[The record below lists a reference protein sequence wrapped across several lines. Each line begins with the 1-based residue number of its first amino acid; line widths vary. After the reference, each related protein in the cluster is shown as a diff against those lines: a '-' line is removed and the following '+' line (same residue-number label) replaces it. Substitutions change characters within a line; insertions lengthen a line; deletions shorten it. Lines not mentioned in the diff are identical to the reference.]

1 MPGRTFA
8 GRFGSTMKKLL
19 ITVMALVSSVAFVP
33 AQDKLQQGAGAPQ
46 IDVLNYDISAEITPE
61 NGFLKGEAKVR
72 FSVPQ
77 DVLTIPFDLNN
88 RLSIADIVD
97 PEGTSYTTSSE
108 GVESQRVVVRGEN
121 PFRGGTEKT
130 LIFRFEGTLERQ
142 EYAFL
147 DAPRQDKAV
156 IFQDGA
162 LLLTEGNWFPSSRI
176 QLDAATANVKIK
188 VPLGFSVVA
197 PGVLQPTEI
206 SGVTEVFTWKSA
218 VPVNRIPVVVSRFFR
233 KEVEQAPVPTTLFLG
248 EQQNQD
254 LKPLTTEINQILEFM
269 NKQYGGFPFDH
280 LNIAAVGNVTLP
292 SPGAAGLVLLED
304 SLLSTKS
311 IPVIEL
317 ARRLAVQWC
326 GYSAKPKEVYD
337 AWLQDGF
344 ATYAALSYVEAKYPD
359 RYQTELAKQAVN
371 ALKYEEKAAVGKGF
385 DLGEGTPEYQS
396 IISSKG
402 AWVLY
407 MLGQL
412 MGKDKLNAMLV
423 DWYKEHADKVGT
435 TPEFVKFVQ
444 ARSGQDYKWFFMQW
458 VESTGIP
465 DLRVDYS
472 IIKKKDGT
480 FAVRGQVKQDQELF
494 RMPLDVAIETKGQEE
509 KKTMTLNGK
518 STSFNFPTQT
528 LPVRLKLDPDGKIL
542 RDSEQMKVQVQIALG
557 EEYQAKGDYVEAT
570 RAFEKAREL
579 DPRNSLAAYRLGEVM
594 FLQHSFTNAA
604 NAFRDT
610 LNGDLKPEW
619 VETWTH
625 IYMGKIY
632 DILNQRERATAE
644 YQKAINSKVDYN
656 GAQAEAQK
664 YLKEPFTK
672 PQSIIG

>member
-1 MPGRTFA
+1 
-8 GRFGSTMKKLL
+8 MKNLS
-19 ITVMALVSSVAFVP
+19 ITVMALVSSVSLLAG
-33 AQDKLQQGAGAPQ
+33 QDKSQGAPSPP
-46 IDVLNYDISAEITPE
+46 IDVLHYEISAEITPE
-61 NGFLKGEAKVR
+61 NGLLKGETKVR

-77 DVLTIPFDLNN
+77 DVLTLPFELNN
-88 RLSIADIVD
+88 RLSIVEIVD
-97 PEGTSYTTSSE
+97 TEGTSYTTSSD
-108 GVESQRVVVRGEN
+108 GVESQRVSVRGEN
-121 PFRGGTEKT
+121 PFRAGTEKT
-130 LIFRFEGTLERQ
+130 LIFRFEGALERQ
-142 EYAFL
+142 DYAFL
-147 DAPRQDKAV
+147 DAPRAEKAV
-156 IFQDGA
+156 IHQDGA
-162 LLLTEGNWFPSSRI
+162 LLLTEGHWFPSYRL
-176 QLDAATANVKIK
+176 QLDAATADVKIK
-188 VPLGFSVVA
+188 VPLGFTVVA

-218 VPVNRIPVVVSRFFR
+218 VPVTRIPVVVSRFFR
-233 KEVEQAPVPTTLFLG
+233 QELEQAPVPTTLFVA
-248 EQQNQD
+248 EQQSQEQ
-254 LKPLTTEINQILEFM
+254 LKPLLTEIDQILEFL
-269 NKQYGGFPFDH
+269 NKEYGRFPFEH
-280 LNIAAVGNVTLP
+280 LNIATVGNVNLP
-292 SPGAAGLVLLED
+292 SAGAAGLVLLED
-304 SLLSTKS
+304 SFLSAKI
-311 IPVIEL
+311 IPVVDL
-317 ARRLAVQWC
+317 ARRLAVQWW
-326 GYSAKPKEVYD
+326 GYSARPKEVYD

-344 ATYAALSYVEAKYPD
+344 ATYAALRYVETKYPD
-359 RYQTELAKQAVN
+359 RYQTELAKQAIN
-371 ALKYEEKAAVGKGF
+371 ALKYEQKAAIGKGF
-385 DLGEGTPEYQS
+385 ELDEGTPEYQS

-412 MGKDKLNAMLV
+412 MGKDKLNALLV
-423 DWYKEHADKVGT
+423 DWYKQHVDKVET

-444 ARSGQDYKWFFMQW
+444 ERAGQDYRWFFMQW

-465 DLRVDYS
+465 DLRVEYS
-472 IIKKKDGT
+472 ILKKKDGS

-494 RMPLDVAIETKGQEE
+494 RMPLDIAIETKGQEE
-509 KKTMTLNGK
+509 KKSMTLNGK

-528 LPVRLKLDPDGKIL
+528 LPVRMKLDPDGKIL
-542 RDSEQMKVQVQIALG
+542 RNSEQMQVQVQIALG
-557 EEYQAKGDYVEAT
+557 EEYQQKGEYVEAV
-570 RAFEKAREL
+570 RAFEKAREA
-579 DPRNSLAAYRLGEVM
+579 DPRSSLAAYRLGEVM

-610 LNGDLKPEW
+610 LNGDLKPDW

>member
-1 MPGRTFA
+1 
-8 GRFGSTMKKLL
+8 MKKLSITLTAL
-19 ITVMALVSSVAFVP
+19 ILSAGFLAG
-33 AQDKLQQGAGAPQ
+33 QDKSQGAAASPQ
-46 IDVLNYDISAEITPE
+46 IDVLHYDISAEITPE

-88 RLSIADIVD
+88 RLSIIDIVD
-97 PEGTSYTTSSE
+97 PEGASYTTSSE
-108 GVESQRVVVRGEN
+108 GVESSRVVVRGDN

-130 LIFRFEGTLERQ
+130 LIFRFEGALERQ

-147 DAPRQDKAV
+147 DAPRVDKAV
-156 IFQDGA
+156 ISQDGA
-162 LLLTEGNWFPSSRI
+162 LLLTEGHWFPSYKLP
-176 QLDAATANVKIK
+176 LDAATADVKIK
-188 VPLGFSVVA
+188 VPLGFTVVA

-218 VPVNRIPVVVSRFFR
+218 EPVNRIPVVVSRFFR
-233 KEVEQAPVPTTLFLG
+233 QEVEQAPVPTTLFLG
-248 EQQNQD
+248 EQQSKD
-254 LKPLTTEINQILEFM
+254 LKPLITEMNQILEFLS
-269 NKQYGGFPFDH
+269 KEYGGFPFDH

-292 SPGAAGLVLLED
+292 STGAAGLLLLED
-304 SLLSTKS
+304 SFLSART
-311 IPVIEL
+311 IPVVDL
-317 ARRLAVQWC
+317 ARRLALQWW
-326 GYSAKPKEVYD
+326 GYSAKPKETYD

-344 ATYAALSYVEAKYPD
+344 ANYAALRYLEAKYPD
-359 RYQTELAKQAVN
+359 RYQTELARQAVN
-371 ALKYEEKAAVGKGF
+371 ALKYEQKAAVGKGF
-385 DLGEGTPEYQS
+385 DLEEGTPEYQS
-396 IISSKG
+396 IIASKG

-412 MGKDKLNAMLV
+412 MGKDKLDAMLV
-423 DWYKEHADKVGT
+423 AWYKQHADKVET

-444 ARSGQDYKWFFMQW
+444 AQSGQDYKWFFMQW
-458 VESTGIP
+458 VESTGVP
-465 DLRVDYS
+465 DLRVEYS
-472 IIKKKDGT
+472 ILKKKDGT
-480 FAVRGQVKQDQELF
+480 FAVRGQVKQDNELF
-494 RMPLDVAIETKGQEE
+494 RMPLDIAIETKGQEE
-509 KKTMTLNGK
+509 KKSMVFNGK
-518 STSFNFPTQT
+518 TTSFNFPTQT
-528 LPVRLKLDPDGKIL
+528 LPVRLKVDPDGKIL
-542 RDSEQMKVQVQIALG
+542 RDSEQMQVQVQIALG
-557 EEYQAKGDYVEAT
+557 EEYQAKGEYPDAV
-570 RAFEKAREL
+570 RAFEKARES
-579 DPRNSLAAYRLGEVM
+579 DPRSSLAAYRLGEVM

-610 LNGDLKPEW
+610 LNGDLKPDW

>member
-1 MPGRTFA
+1 
-8 GRFGSTMKKLL
+8 MKKLL
-19 ITVMALVSSVAFVP
+19 MTLLALISSAGFLA
-33 AQDKLQQGAGAPQ
+33 AQARSQGPPQPQ
-46 IDVLNYDISAEITPE
+46 IDVLHYEIDAEITPE
-61 NGFLKGEAKVR
+61 NGFLKGETKVR
-72 FSVPQ
+72 FMVPQ
-77 DVLTIPFDLNN
+77 DVLTIPFELNN
-88 RLSIADIVD
+88 RLSVTEIVD
-97 PEGTSYTTSSE
+97 PEGTSYSTSFD
-108 GVESQRVVVRGEN
+108 GVESQRIAVRGEG
-121 PFRGGTEKT
+121 PFRGGSEKT
-130 LIFRFEGTLERQ
+130 LIFRFEGALERQ

-147 DAPRQDKAV
+147 DVPRSEKAV

-162 LLLTEGNWFPSSRI
+162 LLLTEGRWFPFYRLP
-176 QLDAATANVKIK
+176 LDAATADLKIK

-206 SGVTEVFTWKSA
+206 SGVTEIFTWKSA
-218 VPVNRIPVVVSRFFR
+218 VPVTHVPVIVSRFFR
-233 KEVEQAPVPTTLFLG
+233 HEVEQAPVPTTLFVG
-248 EQQNQD
+248 EQQSQD
-254 LKPLTTEINQILEFM
+254 LKPLLTEINQVLEFL
-269 NKQYGGFPFDH
+269 NKEYGRFPFEH
-280 LNIAAVGNVTLP
+280 LNIAAVGNVNLP

-304 SLLSTKS
+304 SFLTTKV
-311 IPVIEL
+311 IPVVDL
-317 ARRLAVQWC
+317 ARRLAVQWW
-326 GYSAKPKEVYD
+326 GYSARPKEVYD

-344 ATYAALSYVEAKYPD
+344 ATYAALRYVETRYPD
-359 RYQTELAKQAVN
+359 RYQTELARQAVN
-371 ALKYEEKAAVGKGF
+371 ALKYEQKAAIGKGF
-385 DLGEGTPEYQS
+385 ELEEGTPEYQS
-396 IISSKG
+396 IIASKG
-402 AWVLY
+402 AYVLY

-423 DWYKEHADKVGT
+423 DWYKQHADNVET
-435 TPEFVKFVQ
+435 TPEFVRFVQ
-444 ARSGQDYKWFFMQW
+444 ERSGQDYKWFFMQW

-465 DLRVDYS
+465 DLRVDYQ
-472 IIKKKDGT
+472 ILKKKDGT

-494 RMPLDVAIETKGQEE
+494 RMPLDITIETKGQEE
-509 KKTMTLNGK
+509 KKSLTLNGK

-528 LPVRLKLDPDGKIL
+528 LPIRMKLDPDGKIL
-542 RDSEQMKVQVQIALG
+542 RNSEQMQVLVQIALG
-557 EEYQAKGDYVEAT
+557 EEYQAKGEYVEAV
-570 RAFEKAREL
+570 RAFEKAREA
-579 DPRNSLAAYRLGEVM
+579 DPRSSLAAYRLGEVM

-644 YQKAINSKVDYN
+644 YQKAINTKVDYN

>member
-1 MPGRTFA
+1 
-8 GRFGSTMKKLL
+8 MKKLL
-19 ITVMALVSSVAFVP
+19 ITLMALISSAGFL
-33 AQDKLQQGAGAPQ
+33 AGQDRSQRAPLPQ

-61 NGFLKGEAKVR
+61 NGFLKGETKVR

-88 RLSIADIVD
+88 RLSIVEIVD
-97 PEGTSYTTSSE
+97 TEGKSYTTSSE
-108 GVESQRVVVRGEN
+108 GVESSQVAVRGEE
-121 PFRGGTEKT
+121 PFRAGTEKT

-147 DAPRQDKAV
+147 DAPRSEKAV

-162 LLLTEGNWFPSSRI
+162 LLLTEGHWFPSYRLH
-176 QLDAATANVKIK
+176 LDAATADVKIK
-188 VPLGFSVVA
+188 VPLGFTVVA

-218 VPVNRIPVVVSRFFR
+218 APVNRIPVVVSRFFR
-233 KEVEQAPVPTTLFLG
+233 QEVEQAPVPTTLFVG
-248 EQQNQD
+248 EQQQSQAM
-254 LKPLTTEINQILEFM
+254 KPLLTEINQVLEFL
-269 NKQYGGFPFDH
+269 NKEYGRFPFEH
-280 LNIAAVGNVTLP
+280 LNIAAVGNVNLP
-292 SPGAAGLVLLED
+292 SSGAAGLVLLED
-304 SLLSTKS
+304 SFLTAKM
-311 IPVIEL
+311 IPVVDL
-317 ARRLAVQWC
+317 AHRLAVQWW
-326 GYSAKPKEVYD
+326 GYSARPKETYD

-344 ATYAALSYVEAKYPD
+344 ATYAALRYVETKYPD
-359 RYQTELAKQAVN
+359 RYQTELAKQAIN
-371 ALKYEEKAAVGKGF
+371 ALKYEQRAAIGKGF
-385 DLGEGTPEYQS
+385 ELEEGSPEYQS

-402 AWVLY
+402 AYVLY

-412 MGKDKLNAMLV
+412 MGKDKLNALLV
-423 DWYKEHADKVGT
+423 DWYKQHTDKVET

-444 ARSGQDYKWFFMQW
+444 ERSGQDYRWFFMQW

-465 DLRVDYS
+465 DLRVEYS
-472 IIKKKDGT
+472 ILKKKDGT

-494 RMPLDVAIETKGQEE
+494 RMPLDVTIETKGQEE
-509 KKTMTLNGK
+509 KKSMTLNGK
-518 STSFNFPTQT
+518 ITSFNFPTQT

-542 RDSEQMKVQVQIALG
+542 RNSEQMQVQVQIALG
-557 EEYQAKGDYVEAT
+557 EEYQAKGEYVEAT
-570 RAFEKAREL
+570 RAFEKAREA

-610 LNGDLKPEW
+610 LNGDLKPDW